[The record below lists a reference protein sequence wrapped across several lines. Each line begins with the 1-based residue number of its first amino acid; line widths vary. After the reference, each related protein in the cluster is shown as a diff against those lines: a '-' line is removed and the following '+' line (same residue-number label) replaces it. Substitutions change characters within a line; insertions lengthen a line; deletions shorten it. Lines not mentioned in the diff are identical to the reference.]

1 MAQTHVASHSS
12 DDHRRTTAGKIWP
25 LALGSIGVAYGDI
38 GTSPLYAFK
47 EATGHAMA
55 HGLTGSAAVLG
66 GFALLLAG
74 CGDNRESSFK
84 KVASEK
90 EAGLKRLT

>member
-66 GFALLLAG
+66 VLSLILWSLAL
-74 CGDNRESSFK
+74 
-84 KVASEK
+84 VVT
-90 EAGLKRLT
+90 LKYVIFQIGRAHV